1 MATLNWDFTTDEI
14 NAVEA
19 IVDQRS
25 QDPFV
30 TSRRTQNVEITS
42 IEVSESRFWDAH
54 LAALLTS
61 RQRSGPESQVFS
73 FLKDDIRTLSLDRC
87 RDADDV
93 SDLVA
98 TTLEEYGGILYYNNI
113 GSYCERNLTKLDSE
127 DGWGQLR
134 NELDEL
140 IEIRKR
146 DPTDTDHTAER
157 RVSRFLHEELLGE
170 GLHGIGPK
178 QSRNLLQILGL
189 SRYETPLDSRI
200 TKWINENLDLPY
212 RISGSGLSH
221 SEYYAFVMD
230 VVQDVCSEAG
240 VLPCLFDAAVFSSY
254 DTEWS
259 ENDAKVTF

>member
-14 NAVEA
+14 DAVDA

-25 QDPFV
+25 DDPFV
-30 TSRRTQNVEITS
+30 TSRRRQNVETTS
-42 IEVSESRFWDAH
+42 VEVSKSRFWDAH

-61 RQRSGPESQVFS
+61 RQRSGPESQVFR
-73 FLKDDIRTLSLDRC
+73 FLKDDIRTLRLDRC

-93 SDLVA
+93 SDFVA

-113 GSYCERNLTKLDSE
+113 GSYCEQNLAKLDSD
-127 DGWGQLR
+127 DGWTRIQS
-134 NELDEL
+134 ELDEL
-140 IEIRKR
+140 IDNRKR
-146 DPTDTDHTAER
+146 DPTATDHVAER
-157 RVSRFLHEELLGE
+157 RVSRFLHEGFLGE

-178 QSRNLLQILGL
+178 QSRNMLQILGL

-200 TKWINENLDLPY
+200 TRWINENLDLPY
-212 RISGSGLSH
+212 RISGGGLSH
-221 SEYYAFVMD
+221 PEYYAFVMD
-230 VVQDVCSEAG
+230 LVQDVCLEAG

-259 ENDAKVTF
+259 EDDATVTF